1 MGILEGE
8 IWGATES
15 GYSWHSCSLQMEQY
29 SIDCRKECLVSLHS
43 SWPATACVG
52 PQIQVQ
58 PHDCLVCAQVCVEAG
73 MLALRRD
80 GLEVNH
86 EDFNEGIVA
95 VQAKKKAKLSYYA

>member
-1 MGILEGE
+1 MKPNMEAILAVAVCSNFLKDGCV
-8 IWGATES
+8 TN
-15 GYSWHSCSLQMEQY
+15 SC
-29 SIDCRKECLVSLHS
+29 H
-43 SWPATACVG
+43 
-52 PQIQVQ
+52 
-58 PHDCLVCAQVCVEAG
+58 AQVCVEAG